1 MTADMGSGQPFSWPV
16 LEFARSI
23 GAKSLAM
30 LVGYF
35 DDSGTH
41 AGSPVCLLAGLISNT
56 LYWDRLERD
65 WKDRLLTRRN
75 QGITWF
81 HAFDCEHGFDEF
93 KTTPR
98 PLRESFAF
106 GLSNVICK
114 YTDGIVG
121 LSSAVRRDD
130 WNTHAPEFLKKRCH
144 SEPYNFVVE
153 HCLQQIAKWS
163 IDQVNSEP
171 VALVFAKRREADAMS
186 EAIHWVYRNGE
197 TYQLPG
203 LGALSLADPRLVVQ
217 LQAADLFAYEM
228 YQYAQSYVGP
238 DTPMRPVL
246 ANFVAEGLSM
256 EARVHDKNSLVS
268 ITPRNPSDPKEPFKG
283 FTNQ

>member
-1 MTADMGSGQPFSWPV
+1 MIADMGNGHPFSWPIA
-16 LEFARSI
+16 EFARSI
-23 GAKSLAM
+23 GAKHLAM

-41 AGSPVCLLAGLISNT
+41 AGSSVCMLAGLISST
-56 LYWDRLERD
+56 DHWDRFEHD
-65 WKDRLLTRRN
+65 WKARLLTRRD

-81 HAFDCEHGFDEF
+81 HAFDCEHGFNEF
-93 KTTPR
+93 KSTDR

-114 YTDGIVG
+114 YADGIVG

-130 WNTHAPEFLKKRCH
+130 WDMHAPEFLKERCRY
-144 SEPYNFVVE
+144 EPYNFVVE

-163 IDQVNSEP
+163 IDQVNGEP
-171 VALVFAKRREADAMS
+171 VALVFARRRESDAVS
-186 EAIHWVYRNGE
+186 EAIHSTYRNGE

-203 LGALSLADPRLVVQ
+203 LGALALANPRLVVQ
-217 LQAADLFAYEM
+217 LQAADLFAYEIF
-228 YQYAQSYVGP
+228 QYAKSYVGP

-246 ANFVAEGLSM
+246 ENFVAKKLSM
-256 EARVHDKNSLVS
+256 EVRVHDRHSLIS
-268 ITPRNPSDPKEPFKG
+268 ITPRDPSAPKEPFKG
-283 FTNQ
+283 FANQ